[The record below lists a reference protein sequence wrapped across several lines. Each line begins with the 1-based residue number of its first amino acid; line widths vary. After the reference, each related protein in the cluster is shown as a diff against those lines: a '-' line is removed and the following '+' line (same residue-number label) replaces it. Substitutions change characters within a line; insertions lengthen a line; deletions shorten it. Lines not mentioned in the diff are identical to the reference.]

1 MRRAVGTLFIALA
14 IAATA
19 AATTAQAGSTTIHL
33 NQSRR
38 IFLHGAAANIII
50 SDPAVADVSV
60 LDAHSIILL
69 GKGYGATSVLV
80 TDRGGH
86 TLFDEEI
93 LVSAP
98 DGGVVTLHRGAAV
111 TEYSCLPRCQP
122 MAAPKDGGG
131 GAPAASSSMAPAQTN
146 VPPTGG

>member
-1 MRRAVGTLFIALA
+1 MRRAAGTLFAALA
-14 IAATA
+14 IAATVV
-19 AATTAQAGSTTIHL
+19 ATTAQAGSTTIHL

-69 GKGYGATSVLV
+69 GKGYGATSILV

-86 TLFDEEI
+86 TLLNEEI

-98 DGGVVTLHRGAAV
+98 DGGVVTLHRGVAV
-111 TEYSCLPRCQP
+111 VDYSCLPRCQMLAP
-122 MAAPKDGGG
+122 PKDGA
-131 GAPAASSSMAPAQTN
+131 GAPAAGGPAAPPQAN
-146 VPPTGG
+146 VAPTGG